1 MLPEIEAAVRASVIS
16 PAEDAKE
23 KLAKLRQVVISPNSD
38 TYSMMVRLTP
48 TGSLM
53 MEEVKQAFQLLD
65 MAAIDDNDDIEA
77 GNLVRRTRHYVGLME
92 NLSKVFGLLFASGSI
107 TYTFKEQIVIE
118 LDDMELEMERM
129 QNQLDEWTPVWK
141 EIEHMS
147 LLALLSRGYLLE
159 LANMIAQ
166 QNPRDFVHFE
176 VFAAIGAFSSQRFNQ
191 KACSRCTTYR

>member
-77 GNLVRRTRHYVGLME
+77 GNLVRRTGHYVGLME

-107 TYTFKEQIVIE
+107 TYTFKEKIVIE
-118 LDDMELEMERM
+118 LDDMELVMERM
-129 QNQLDEWTPVWK
+129 QDQLDEWTPVWK
-141 EIEHMS
+141 EI
-147 LLALLSRGYLLE
+147 RTR
-159 LANMIAQ
+159 
-166 QNPRDFVHFE
+166 PRVSFQHHF
-176 VFAAIGAFSSQRFNQ
+176 ITNN
-191 KACSRCTTYR
+191 